1 MGRFAARLGACG
13 AGRCGLW
20 PRLSGGPTAVSAAYC
35 YRPPVG
41 AFREKGSSGA
51 GRFLISIFISVI
63 CAHLEFLS
71 MENDTPPGA
80 SRHPPQEGG
89 CPGRGRGEYWLLD
102 TGCWQLAHFHI
113 CTLMG
118 VVNPAVFLTQRS
130 RGAERQRI
138 PRGASRDFGKRVAA
152 RGFARARRAAGG
164 FACKPASAIGPP
176 QRCVAS
182 PPPDLET
189 RFAGHGR
196 PTGKGLRE
204 VVSSGFK
211 TPWDFSKFARSA
223 QPRTLCFSASPP
235 LCVKDQHRT
244 CALRAEV
251 CKCENVK
258 VSSIQYPVFSIN
270 CR

>member
-1 MGRFAARLGACG
+1 
-13 AGRCGLW
+13 
-20 PRLSGGPTAVSAAYC
+20 
-35 YRPPVG
+35 
-41 AFREKGSSGA
+41 
-51 GRFLISIFISVI
+51 
-63 CAHLEFLS
+63 
-71 MENDTPPGA
+71 
-80 SRHPPQEGG
+80 
-89 CPGRGRGEYWLLD
+89 
-102 TGCWQLAHFHI
+102 
-113 CTLMG
+113 MG

-138 PRGASRDFGKRVAA
+138 PGTLRANWERVAA

-189 RFAGHGR
+189 RFAGHGS

-211 TPWDFSKFARSA
+211 TPWGFSKNFLSRRNGGLPNPARRGKPRRGRGKAMAADGELVHQAADWAVPQAVADGSSPSRFPKFARSA

-235 LCVKDQHRT
+235 LCVRGQPRT
-244 CALRAEV
+244 CALARKCASMQM
-251 CKCENVK
+251 CKRSI
-258 VSSIQYPVFSIN
+258 SSSQRQCPL
-270 CR
+270 RP